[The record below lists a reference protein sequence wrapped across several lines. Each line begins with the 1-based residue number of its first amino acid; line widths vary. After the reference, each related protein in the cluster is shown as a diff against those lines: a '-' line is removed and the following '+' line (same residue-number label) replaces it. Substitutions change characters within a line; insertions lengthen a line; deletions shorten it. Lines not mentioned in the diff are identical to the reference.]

1 MLSTKHGTGRRVIV
15 RLGVVGVVVAVL
27 AAGCSQSEE
36 GTSDGSEP
44 VTSISQTSLSSSVPS
59 SLSPVVPSS
68 SSAETTSSTTTQVPA
83 EETTIA
89 TTSLAPTSTTTS
101 QVPVEE
107 TTIATTSLPTTATTT
122 SQVLVEETTIATTS
136 LPPAEENVPYEQ
148 IIAQASQALVVSE
161 IITGMIY
168 LSSSG
173 FPTSVSLNPTHSR
186 TTGSWVNP
194 TGDYLLELLD
204 SSDVVLRSIPF
215 NARKREITCDP
226 GPCPASAE
234 PDKASLRLV
243 INDPPDYS
251 KLRFSKSSSVFATIT
266 RSASTPWMVG
276 PVLHIPESAA
286 QVASAQA
293 ASEDIVI
300 SWTAGDNDNDSLKYT
315 VFYSTDSGKTYF
327 VLIINTDATSF
338 RISPDLLGGSNT
350 ARIAVSATD
359 GLRTTFSES
368 TTFSVA
374 NKYPVATIT
383 SLGTDDT
390 LGIISGRQSFVL
402 SARGYD
408 LEDGNLPSEAFSWH
422 SSIDGN
428 LGTGRYIV
436 VSSADLTAGE
446 HVITMTATDS
456 AGQQVSDKASIT
468 ITH

>member
-1 MLSTKHGTGRRVIV
+1 M
-15 RLGVVGVVVAVL
+15 
-27 AAGCSQSEE
+27 
-36 GTSDGSEP
+36 
-44 VTSISQTSLSSSVPS
+44 
-59 SLSPVVPSS
+59 
-68 SSAETTSSTTTQVPA
+68 
-83 EETTIA
+83 
-89 TTSLAPTSTTTS
+89 
-101 QVPVEE
+101 
-107 TTIATTSLPTTATTT
+107 
-122 SQVLVEETTIATTS
+122 
-136 LPPAEENVPYEQ
+136 
-148 IIAQASQALVVSE
+148 
-161 IITGMIY
+161 
-168 LSSSG
+168 
-173 FPTSVSLNPTHSR
+173 
-186 TTGSWVNP
+186 
-194 TGDYLLELLD
+194 LLD